1 MIPLSTAVIFSI
13 AFTSLEFCNIISF
26 ALAARSICGTPFNP
40 VSKAADSLEIIPA
53 LDTLNNCGTLERSPP
68 TTAPEASAPAENPKF
83 LIILSKKKFAVN
95 MLFLSYQLAS
105 LSSEP

>member
-40 VSKAADSLEIIPA
+40 VSKASDSLEIIPA
-53 LDTLNNCGTLERSPP
+53 LDMLNTCGTLARSPP
-68 TTAPEASAPAENPKF
+68 TTAPEANAPTENPKF